1 MPPTLF
7 ARPLPVKSNKQQPSK
22 DGKGNNG
29 NKSQK
34 SKPGANS
41 KDGTTATT
49 SVQDDQPKMKR
60 KAKEFDDAPR
70 AFKRLM
76 AFAGGRKVRSGLD
89 NGDEPAKGKNKKQ
102 GKNAQAPSAGTTTK
116 PQPATGPEVPTIRP
130 GERMSEFAAR
140 VDAALPVTGL
150 ITKSVRGKADPLG
163 GKKWQTNKERKMH
176 KMYDEWREEDR
187 KLKEKREE
195 DLELQDE
202 EDLED
207 EDRVA
212 ARKLEMQASSGTHK
226 KKQKKGKRSKFLGE
240 VSDPEDDPWEALRK
254 KRGEKRPGLHDVAQA
269 PPELNFKL
277 PKKLLVRGAAVEVD
291 GVPKAAGSLRR
302 REELQTVRDDVVAQ
316 YRKLMSEKR
325 AKYETAE

>member
-1 MPPTLF
+1 M
-7 ARPLPVKSNKQQPSK
+7 PVKSNKPQPSK
-22 DGKGNNG
+22 DGKGNN
-29 NKSQK
+29 NNNNRSQK
-34 SKPGANS
+34 GKPGAKG
-41 KDGTTATT
+41 KDGTATATPF
-49 SVQDDQPKMKR
+49 QDDQPKRKR

-76 AFAGGRKVRSGLD
+76 AFAGGRKLRSGLD

-102 GKNAQAPSAGTTTK
+102 GKNAQASSDETTTTK
-116 PQPATGPEVPTIRP
+116 PKPAAGPEVPTIRP

-187 KLKEKREE
+187 KLKDKREE

-212 ARKLEMQASSGTHK
+212 ARKLEMQASSSTHK
-226 KKQKKGKRSKFLGE
+226 KKQKKGKRSRFLGE